1 MFSSTLLRATIRQP
15 VSSTLLLRSFSSTVR
30 VQNAAVAAA
39 PAPSAAAAAAR
50 ARKPVG
56 GFRGAILGF
65 FMGTTVTGLVGYFYV
80 LDVYRDSNSL
90 LLEDLVELQR
100 HVSKVETHMKTLES
114 EMKK

>member
-1 MFSSTLLRATIRQP
+1 MLSSISILRQP
-15 VSSTLLLRSFSSTVR
+15 ASRTLLRSFSTSLR
-30 VQNAAVAAA
+30 LQNTAASA
-39 PAPSAAAAAAR
+39 PAAAAAAPVSPAPSATAAAKR

-65 FMGTTVTGLVGYFYV
+65 FAGTTFTGLVGYFYV
-80 LDVYRDSNSL
+80 LDVYRDSNTL

-100 HVSKVETHMKTLES
+100 HVSKLES